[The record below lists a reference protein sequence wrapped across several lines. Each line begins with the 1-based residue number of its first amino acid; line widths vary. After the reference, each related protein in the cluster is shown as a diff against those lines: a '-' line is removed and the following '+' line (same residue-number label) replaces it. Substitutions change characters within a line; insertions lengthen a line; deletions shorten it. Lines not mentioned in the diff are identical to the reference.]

1 MHAITLARQLLVAT
15 LLGAE
20 RLIYGRINGEQ
31 IIVRVAEGTHAP
43 APDSV
48 IHVAPR
54 ADRLHAFDAATGKRI
69 AA

>member
-1 MHAITLARQLLVAT
+1 ME

-31 IIVRVAEGTHAP
+31 VIVRVEEGTHAP

-48 IHVAPR
+48 IHVQPR
-54 ADRLHAFDAATGKRI
+54 ADRLHAFDASTGKRI